1 MHIINCMI
9 KKSIAIICIIVIT
22 SIASIVSIFVTRY
35 YNKKECESII
45 KSLNI
50 SQDLNKNTNDV
61 INTNNSIKTVDD
73 KKDTTI
79 ATQEKIIKKEPEQ
92 LVKDIIVSV
101 EIIKQKENKSG
112 KEHKQTKTLSMTNKS
127 KPKFKSKNK
136 VRNVKKPA
144 TKEPTKDTK
153 NDKII
158 VEPIKITEVRR
169 EDFVKKEPPKQEEVI
184 QKQHIKRPK
193 IQTQDNEQDKI
204 VYNTIVIEEE

>member
-1 MHIINCMI
+1 MI

-45 KSLNI
+45 KSLNV
-50 SQDLNKNTNDV
+50 SQDLNKNTNDA

-79 ATQEKIIKKEPEQ
+79 ATQEKIIKKEPEK

-112 KEHKQTKTLSMTNKS
+112 TEHKQTKTLSVKNKS
-127 KPKFKSKNK
+127 KPKHKPKNK

-144 TKEPTKDTK
+144 TKEPTKD
-153 NDKII
+153 NEQDKII

-193 IQTQDNEQDKI
+193 IQRQDNEQDKI

>member
-92 LVKDIIVSV
+92 
-101 EIIKQKENKSG
+101 
-112 KEHKQTKTLSMTNKS
+112 
-127 KPKFKSKNK
+127 
-136 VRNVKKPA
+136 
-144 TKEPTKDTK
+144 
-153 NDKII
+153 
-158 VEPIKITEVRR
+158 
-169 EDFVKKEPPKQEEVI
+169 
-184 QKQHIKRPK
+184 
-193 IQTQDNEQDKI
+193 
-204 VYNTIVIEEE
+204 